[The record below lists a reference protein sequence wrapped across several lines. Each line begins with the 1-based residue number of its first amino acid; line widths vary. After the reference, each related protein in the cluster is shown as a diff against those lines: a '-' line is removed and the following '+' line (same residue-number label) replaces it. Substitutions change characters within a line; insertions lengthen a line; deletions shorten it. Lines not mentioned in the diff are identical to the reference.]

1 MEENWSV
8 SRGCYQTI
16 TQGNSTSRIH
26 LSYMDARY
34 IQSKPQITQ
43 FIIDMLAGKEES
55 LLNMLRS
62 ILAQMEYSYRV
73 RYYDEQGVPF
83 KTHLYVPEDHSETGL
98 GFCWSK
104 LLFSFLRP
112 LYGVCGFTQET
123 LHALI
128 ANIEGRNWR
137 QKFIKENGLPVD
149 HPRSSTTD
157 DVECFFSIL
166 RDIVGPNFTLKTV
179 QQTWRKQK

>member
-16 TQGNSTSRIH
+16 AQGNSTSRIH

-43 FIIDMLAGKEES
+43 LIIDMLAGKEES

-83 KTHLYVPEDHSETGL
+83 KTHLYVPEDHSETGF
-98 GFCWSK
+98 GFCE
-104 LLFSFLRP
+104 R
-112 LYGVCGFTQET
+112 ED
-123 LHALI
+123 
-128 ANIEGRNWR
+128 EGHVFKVWCT
-137 QKFIKENGLPVD
+137 
-149 HPRSSTTD
+149 HRSSQ
-157 DVECFFSIL
+157 I
-166 RDIVGPNFTLKTV
+166 
-179 QQTWRKQK
+179 QTII